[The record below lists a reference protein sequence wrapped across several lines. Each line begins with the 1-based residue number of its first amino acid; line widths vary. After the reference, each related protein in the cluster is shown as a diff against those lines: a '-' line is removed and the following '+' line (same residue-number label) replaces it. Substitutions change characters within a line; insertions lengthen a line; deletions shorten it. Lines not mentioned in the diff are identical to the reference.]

1 MSSNK
6 KEEVVISNPRSSVED
21 DAIAD
26 LRNALNR
33 LCIPEQQ
40 QESILKQLFIDPAM
54 VAVDTTIA
62 AAAAAPSAAAAAAA
76 ADDAKNKQGGSKVTR
91 VKLGRCGFGKSDQM
105 DKEYQN
111 DKDSQKFKADDDD
124 ADAYGDD
131 DDDDD
136 DSGYDGNVQ
145 YPYVKS
151 KIHYDSDEESF
162 VDYELS
168 QQVDYY

>member
-1 MSSNK
+1 MSPNK

-40 QESILKQLFIDPAM
+40 QESILKQLFIDPAA

-62 AAAAAPSAAAAAAA
+62 AAAAAAAADD
-76 ADDAKNKQGGSKVTR
+76 DDAKNKQGGSKVTR
-91 VKLGRCGFGKSDQM
+91 VKLGSCGFEKSDQM

-124 ADAYGDD
+124 ADADAYGDD

-145 YPYVKS
+145 HPYVKS
-151 KIHYDSDEESF
+151 KIHYDSDEDSF

-168 QQVDYY
+168 QQVNYN